1 MENIKELRKSLVD
14 VFNGVKSGKIGPKE
28 AAGMN
33 NTSGKIMTTVKV
45 QLEYHKQRKDKPQID
60 FLKCH

>member
-1 MENIKELRKSLVD
+1 MEDIKDLRKSLLD
-14 VFNGVKSGKIGPKE
+14 VFARLKSGKISPKE

-33 NTSGKIMTTVKV
+33 STSGKIMTTVKV
-45 QLEYHKQRKDKPQID
+45 QLEYHKLRKDKPQID